1 MASVNKVILI
11 GNLGHVSRGSLD
23 AAGQQ
28 AFDRYDDALRGYR
41 AALEDLLCARQ
52 FAEAARRLAEATR
65 QLRKMAGAF
74 AILKKIAAPCRPLFN
89 RTAAFFHAAKV
100 DARNLP

>member
-11 GNLGHVSRGSLD
+11 GNLGRVSRD
-23 AAGQQ
+23 ALNADGQR
-28 AFDRYDDALRGYR
+28 AFDSYTTALHGYCF
-41 AALEDLLCARQ
+41 ALEDVCGRT
-52 FAEAARRLAEATR
+52 FAEAARRLAEAFR
-65 QLRKMAGAF
+65 QLHQLAGPLE
-74 AILKKIAAPCRPLFN
+74 IPKKTAARCMPLFN